1 MEHMPLLKKMC
12 WFHSEFTKLYMILCC
27 LFNRK
32 AGDGFNE
39 VAQDVKEESSKEVP
53 HHESPVQQPLL
64 DEGVSILADN
74 ESDEIDNLL
83 SSSLELN
90 QSKSDIHKAH
100 HDPAD
105 RKVSG

>member
-1 MEHMPLLKKMC
+1 
-12 WFHSEFTKLYMILCC
+12 MILCR

-39 VAQDVKEESSKEVP
+39 VEEDVKEESTKEAP
-53 HHESPVQQPLL
+53 PRESPAPQPVS
-64 DEGVSILADN
+64 DEGVSILSDD
-74 ESDEIDNLL
+74 ESDEIDDLL
-83 SSSLELN
+83 SSSLGLN

-100 HDPAD
+100 DEPAD